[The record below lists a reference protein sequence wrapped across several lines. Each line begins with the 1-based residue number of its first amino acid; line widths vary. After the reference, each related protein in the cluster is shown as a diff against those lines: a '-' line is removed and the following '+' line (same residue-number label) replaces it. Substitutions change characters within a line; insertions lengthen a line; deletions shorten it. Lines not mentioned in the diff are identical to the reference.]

1 MKVLQL
7 GKFYPIRGGVEKV
20 MWDLTR
26 GLGERGIDCDM
37 LCATRRNDGI
47 DAEHMPLFRK
57 EGKTGMLQVNAYARV
72 LMVRAWFKAA
82 ATMISPAMIFWL
94 RKHRK
99 EYDIIHIHHPDPM
112 ACLALFLSGYKGR
125 VILHWHSDI
134 LSQKFFL
141 AFYKP
146 LQSWMI
152 RRAECIIG
160 TTPVYLRESP
170 CLQHVQDKTAVVPIG
185 IEPVRFNP
193 EEAAR
198 IRARYAGKK
207 IVFSLGR
214 LIPYKGF
221 SYLATAAKYLG
232 PDYQIVIGGSGP
244 LQENLQAEI
253 EALDLQ
259 EHVQLLGYVEDRE
272 VPALYGACDI
282 FVLSS
287 IMKTEAFGI
296 VQIEA
301 MSCGKPVV
309 GTEIPESG
317 VSWVNKHGISGLNV
331 PVCNPEALAN
341 AIQEICEVPEH
352 YSAFSEG
359 AIDRF
364 RKHFTFD
371 SMIEETIKIYQ
382 HEKTY

>member
-47 DAEHMPLFRK
+47 DAEHLPLFRK
-57 EGKTGMLQVNAYARV
+57 EEKTGVLQVNAYARV
-72 LMVRAWFKAA
+72 LMVSAWFKAA
-82 ATMISPAMIFWL
+82 ATMISPAMICWL

-134 LSQKFFL
+134 ITQKFFL

-185 IEPVRFNP
+185 IEPVVTDP
-193 EEAAR
+193 AEVEK
-198 IRARYAGKK
+198 IRAAYPGKK

-214 LIPYKGF
+214 LVPYKGF
-221 SYLATAAKYLG
+221 GYLATAAKHLG
-232 PDYQIVIGGSGP
+232 PEYQILIGGTGP

-253 EALDLQ
+253 DAMDVQ
-259 EHVQLLGYVEDRE
+259 ENVRLVGYIEDRML
-272 VPALYGACDI
+272 PAYFGACDV
-282 FVLSS
+282 FALSS

-296 VQIEA
+296 VQLES
-301 MSCGKPVV
+301 MSCGKPVIA
-309 GTEIPESG
+309 TEIPGSGVAWVNESG
-317 VSWVNKHGISGLNV
+317 VSGLNV
-331 PVCNPEALAN
+331 PVRNPEALAT
-341 AIQEICEVPEH
+341 AIKTVCDDPEK
-352 YSAFSEG
+352 YRSFCEG
-359 AIDRF
+359 ARDRF
-364 RKHFTFD
+364 RKLFTLND
-371 SMIEETIKIYQ
+371 MIDKTIKIYN
-382 HEKTY
+382 K

>member
-47 DAEHMPLFRK
+47 DAEHLPLFRK
-57 EGKTGMLQVNAYARV
+57 EEKTGVLQVNAYARV
-72 LMVRAWFKAA
+72 LMVSAWFKAA
-82 ATMISPAMIFWL
+82 ATMISPAMICWL

-99 EYDIIHIHHPDPM
+99 EYDIIHSHLPDPM

-134 LSQKFFL
+134 ITQKFFL

-185 IEPVRFNP
+185 IEPVVTDP
-193 EEAAR
+193 AEVEK
-198 IRARYAGKK
+198 IRAAYPGKK

-214 LIPYKGF
+214 LVPYKGF
-221 SYLATAAKYLG
+221 GYLATAAKHLG
-232 PDYQIVIGGSGP
+232 PEYQILIGGTGP

-253 EALDLQ
+253 DAMDVQ
-259 EHVQLLGYVEDRE
+259 ENVRLVGYIEDRML
-272 VPALYGACDI
+272 PAYFGACDV
-282 FVLSS
+282 FALSS

-296 VQIEA
+296 VQLES
-301 MSCGKPVV
+301 MSCGKPVIA
-309 GTEIPESG
+309 TEIPGSGVAWVNESG
-317 VSWVNKHGISGLNV
+317 VSGLNV
-331 PVCNPEALAN
+331 PVRNPEALAT
-341 AIQEICEVPEH
+341 AIKTVCDDPEK
-352 YSAFSEG
+352 YRSFCEG
-359 AIDRF
+359 ARDRF
-364 RKHFTFD
+364 RKLFTLND
-371 SMIEETIKIYQ
+371 MIDKTIKIYN
-382 HEKTY
+382 K

>member
-1 MKVLQL
+1 MRVLQL

-26 GLGERGIDCDM
+26 GLSGKGIDCDM
-37 LCATRRNDGI
+37 LCATLPSDGI
-47 DAEHMPLFRK
+47 DAEHRSMARE
-57 EGKTGMLQVNAYARV
+57 EGRLKFLQLNPHGRV
-72 LMVRAWFKAA
+72 IIVPAWCKMA
-82 ATMISPAMIFWL
+82 ATMISPAMIRWL

-99 EYDIIHIHHPDPM
+99 DYDIIHVHHPDPM

-141 AFYKP
+141 TFYKP
-146 LQSWMI
+146 LQSWLI

-170 CLQHVQDKTAVVPIG
+170 FLQQAQDKCVAVPIG
-185 IEPVRFNP
+185 IDPVCQDTT
-193 EEAAR
+193 EAGR
-198 IRARYAGKK
+198 IRAEYPGKK

-221 SYLATAAKYLG
+221 GYLAAAARHLG
-232 PDYQIVIGGSGP
+232 PDYQIIIAGSGP
-244 LQENLQAEI
+244 LRDSLQAEI
-253 EALDLQ
+253 DALG
-259 EHVQLLGYVEDRE
+259 VQGQVSLHGYVEDDML
-272 VPALYGACDI
+272 PALFNACDV
-282 FVLSS
+282 FVISS

-309 GTEIPESG
+309 ATEIPGSG
-317 VSWVNKHGISGLNV
+317 VSWVNESGVSGLNV

-341 AIQEICEVPEH
+341 AIRTVCEDAGQ
-352 YSAFSEG
+352 YQIYSEG
-359 AIDRF
+359 ARQRF
-364 RKHFTFD
+364 LVHFTLD
-371 SMIEETIKIYQ
+371 NMIEKTIKIYNS
-382 HEKTY
+382 